1 MLAGQWNNPDLGT
14 GGPLRPRGLL
24 CVRRDRHNAVTQ
36 TPEPRATL
44 FVSRSFYAH
53 FGGCEGGGERI

>member
-1 MLAGQWNNPDLGT
+1 MLAGQWNNPGLGT

-44 FVSRSFYAH
+44 FLCHVAYPPT
-53 FGGCEGGGERI
+53 FGRGGGAE